1 MEFFRYSLSYSFN
14 LGNLSTFP
22 SIRCDCCSN
31 VFKKK
36 NRLCLGYVTIFSV
49 SLLKS
54 QLAVIDQRAPE
65 LMEFMK
71 NIKRDTAKESM
82 EHICSN
88 VNVYVC

>member
-1 MEFFRYSLSYSFN
+1 MCL
-14 LGNLSTFP
+14 
-22 SIRCDCCSN
+22 
-31 VFKKK
+31 KK

-71 NIKRDTAKESM
+71 NIKRDIAKVRWNTYAQM
-82 EHICSN
+82 
-88 VNVYVC
+88 